1 MSRLVSMKM
10 EIYEEGGGRDEE
22 VRPLLPPVDI
32 ERGGGGEWENVGE
45 RVSVMAFLCWV
56 CFAQNTSALLSATP
70 QV

>member
-32 ERGGGGEWENVGE
+32 ERGGGGE
-45 RVSVMAFLCWV
+45 
-56 CFAQNTSALLSATP
+56 
-70 QV
+70 